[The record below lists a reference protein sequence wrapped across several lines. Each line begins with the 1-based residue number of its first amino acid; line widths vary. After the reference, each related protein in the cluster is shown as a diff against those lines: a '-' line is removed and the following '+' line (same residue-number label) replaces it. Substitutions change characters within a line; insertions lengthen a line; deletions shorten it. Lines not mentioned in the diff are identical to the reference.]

1 VTIKETDGTDC
12 GEPIRRLVRW
22 TAQSNDHGQDL
33 QLDVPSARDEATTV
47 RLRTGRDDH
56 SWSQGHLSHY
66 LEGDLN
72 SRARHRLERHAADC
86 PDCSRGLR
94 AMKTLLRLLAGI
106 DRQDQLRA
114 PDSIFDRVQ
123 SDAVAWRARN
133 PRRGE

>member
-1 VTIKETDGTDC
+1 
-12 GEPIRRLVRW
+12 
-22 TAQSNDHGQDL
+22 
-33 QLDVPSARDEATTV
+33 V

-66 LEGDLN
+66 LEDDLN
-72 SRARHRLERHAADC
+72 SRARRRLERHASDC

-94 AMKTLLRLLAGI
+94 AMKTLLGLLSRI

-114 PDSIFDRVQ
+114 PDSVFDRVQ
-123 SDAVAWRARN
+123 NDAGAWRARD